1 MFAPPP
7 EIEARIHARLPRSL
21 QRPDG
26 GSDWF
31 FGKSGAGLHSFLE
44 GPCFDRAGRL
54 LVTDIPF
61 GRIFLID
68 ERGGFELLVEYD
80 GEPNGLALH
89 RDGRIFVADHRR
101 GLLTVDPASGEVTTH
116 LARVRREGFKGL
128 NDLIFDRRGNLYFTD
143 QGQTGLQDPSGRVW
157 RLGAG
162 GRLDLLIDN
171 VPSPNGLVL
180 SPDERTLYLAVTR
193 ANQIWRLP
201 LHDDGS
207 TTKVNLFLQLQGG
220 LTGPDGLAM
229 DAEGNLVVCH
239 CGLGTVWL
247 FSPLGEPLLRIRS
260 PAGLD
265 TTNAAFGGAD
275 NATLFVTESSTGSVL
290 AAELEVAGQP
300 LFSHA

>member
-7 EIEARIHARLPRSL
+7 EIEARVHARLPEAM
-21 QRPDG
+21 QRPGG

-31 FGKSGAGLHSFLE
+31 FGKHGGDLHSFLE
-44 GPCFDRAGRL
+44 GPCIDRQGGL

-61 GRIFLID
+61 GRIFRVGAD
-68 ERGGFELLVEYD
+68 GGFELLTEYD
-80 GEPNGLALH
+80 GEPNGLAIH

-101 GLLTVDPASGEVTTH
+101 GLLTVDPASGAVTT
-116 LARVRREGFKGL
+116 LLGRIRREGFKGL
-128 NDLIFDRRGNLYFTD
+128 NDLTFDARGNLYFTD

-157 RLGAG
+157 RLGAD
-162 GRLDLLIDN
+162 GRLERLVDN

-247 FSPLGEPLLRIRS
+247 FSPLGEPRLRIRS

-265 TTNAAFGGAD
+265 TTNAAFGGD
-275 NATLFVTESSTGSVL
+275 GNRTLFVTESRTGTVL
-290 AAELEVAGQP
+290 AADLEVPGQR